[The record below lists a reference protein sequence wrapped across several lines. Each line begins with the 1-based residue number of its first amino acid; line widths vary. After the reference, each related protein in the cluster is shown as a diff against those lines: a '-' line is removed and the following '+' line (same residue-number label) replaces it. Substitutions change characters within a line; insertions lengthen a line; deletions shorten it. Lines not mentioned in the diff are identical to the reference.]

1 MLVTRR
7 DVANNG
13 LTTVR
18 ARYVVGCDG
27 ARSGVRDSIG
37 AVPRGDVSNHV
48 WGVADMLAT
57 TDFPHIR
64 LKAAI
69 QSADEGNILL
79 MPRSGGCMVRT
90 YVDLG
95 EIDPPSANPSER
107 STPRIP

>member
-79 MPRSGGCMVRT
+79 MPRSGDCMVRT

-95 EIDPPSANPSER
+95 EIDPPGANPSER